1 MFLLFPAG
9 RYNAYLQCSLLHP
22 LPSVFS
28 HNEQPQHASLSVVR
42 NAPASCKASLVH
54 VPQVLPYLKG
64 STTNTGSFKQKQ
76 RCIN

>member
-9 RYNAYLQCSLLHP
+9 CYNAYFQCGLLHP

-28 HNEQPQHASLSVVR
+28 HNEQPQHPSLSMVR

-54 VPQVLPYLKG
+54 VPQALPCLKG
-64 STTNTGSFKQKQ
+64 RTTNTV
-76 RCIN
+76 I